1 MKDKEFLV
9 DGDLFYDFHI
19 SGDKYHLDSSKDI
32 LFSDFKKVFRL
43 PDNVNKVFNYE
54 NLLEI
59 YHKKDDEEFMK
70 TINKSYLR
78 YVLEIFG
85 KQSWSKLDSGAEYE
99 KTDEEL
105 FLIDSGQSWSAVF
118 TNQSNDNNL
127 SYESVEEIAKKRN
140 NHYITKD
147 DILNTH
153 SDFIK
158 SVNYEGKNSSLIA
171 GKEYTYK
178 EFFKAFS
185 HPSKYYI
192 YYDPYLFQSGESFI
206 GDDNKFGLNFNNRV
220 LKFLTIFTDNAYNKA
235 PNKKDLPYIFFG
247 GWSFKRKKI
256 KNKIINIEP
265 KELFDIQIEK
275 FKNYILDFSSHK
287 SVDLFKTFIEQNKV
301 HFFDLNLDQ
310 SGLNRM
316 DKIENPSEFDLY
328 NHKNR
333 LFLDY
338 GAMNWNE
345 RKNIFFPT
353 HKSQPFFKKEKKII
367 DGVLKEV
374 EKTVVNH
381 CCMKEDK
388 DIISKS
394 FFANNMKISS
404 NEEKL
409 LIKLIKLNLNI
420 DFCKKTGTFLI

>member
-19 SGDKYHLDSSKDI
+19 NGDKYHLDSSKDI

-140 NHYITKD
+140 NHCISKN
-147 DILNTH
+147 DILNPN

-158 SVNYEGKNSSLIA
+158 SVNYEGKNSNVIS
-171 GKEYTYK
+171 GKDYTYID
-178 EFFKAFS
+178 FFKAFS

-192 YYDPYLFQSGESFI
+192 YYDPYLFQSGQTFI
-206 GDDNKFGLNFNNRV
+206 GDDGKFGDSLNRGV
-220 LKFLTIFTDNAYNKA
+220 LKYLTIFTDNAYNKA
-235 PNKKDLPYIFFG
+235 PNKKDLPHIFFG
-247 GWSFKRKKI
+247 SWSFLRMNGK
-256 KNKIINIEP
+256 NIELSEP
-265 KELFDIQIEK
+265 FDIKIEK
-275 FKNYILDFSSHK
+275 FRNYILDFSSHK

-301 HFFDLNLDQ
+301 HFFDLNLNQ
-310 SGLNRM
+310 SGLNRE
-316 DKIENPSEFDLY
+316 DRLENPSEFDLY

-333 LFLDY
+333 FFLDY

-345 RKNIFFPT
+345 RKNIFFPNW
-353 HKSQPFFKKEKKII
+353 KSQPFFKKEKKVIG
-367 DGVLKEV
+367 GVLKEV

>member
-19 SGDKYHLDSSKDI
+19 NGDKYHLDSSKDI
-32 LFSDFKKVFRL
+32 LFGDFKKVFRL
-43 PDNVNKVFNYE
+43 SDNINKVFNYE

-70 TINKSYLR
+70 SINKSYLR

-85 KQSWSKLDSGAEYE
+85 NQSWSKLDSLAEYE
-99 KTDEEL
+99 KTEEEL
-105 FLIDSGQSWSAVF
+105 FLIDGGQSWSAVF

-140 NHYITKD
+140 NHYVTKD
-147 DILNTH
+147 DILNPH

-158 SVNYEGKNSSLIA
+158 SVNYEGKNSNVIA
-171 GKEYTYK
+171 GRDYTYK
-178 EFFKAFS
+178 DFFKSFS

-192 YYDPYLFQSGESFI
+192 YFDPYLFQSGRNFI
-206 GDDNKFGLNFNNRV
+206 GDDNKYGHSLNRRI
-220 LKFLTIFTDNAYNKA
+220 LKFLTIFTDNAYMKA
-235 PNKKDLPYIFFG
+235 PNKKSLPYIFFG
-247 GWSFKRKKI
+247 GWSFKKI
-256 KNKIINIEP
+256 NGRNVELDEPFNI
-265 KELFDIQIEK
+265 KIEK
-275 FKNYILDFSSHK
+275 FKNYILDFPSHK
-287 SVDLFKTFIEQNKV
+287 SIDIFKAFIEQNKV
-301 HFFDLNLDQ
+301 HFFDLSLDQ
-310 SGLNRM
+310 SGLNRK
-316 DKIENPSEFDLY
+316 DYLEQPSAFHLY

-333 LFLDY
+333 FFLDY

-345 RKNIFFPT
+345 RKNIFFP
-353 HKSQPFFKKEKKII
+353 KYDSQSFFKKEEKII
-367 DGVLKEV
+367 GDVLKKV

-381 CCMKEDK
+381 CCMKEEK
-388 DIISKS
+388 DIVSKS

-404 NEEKL
+404 DEEKL